1 MEYKKVNTDFWFD
14 LKLRCCSLK
23 AKLTA
28 LYLLSSV
35 HRRSEALFR
44 IPTYYI
50 AGDLN
55 LSPKEVENSLAEL
68 EKVGFLVTDSA
79 NQLILIEKL
88 LQHQINHKQ
97 QQAAVKRLKAFSE
110 SPLFDKLY
118 LAAQKYNPEFAQCL
132 KNNLKEK
139 LNLKAEAKNS
149 TASSSIELKYSE
161 DSLESK
167 KVVELDA
174 EKMFSDQA
182 VKLTE
187 KLIDLILANNKR
199 AALPPKKLTN
209 SKFKSWVNSINKL
222 HQLGP
227 LNAKAAA
234 NKGYSWQE
242 IECLIEFSQ
251 QNQFWKNNILSA
263 QSLRKQI
270 IKLENQLQ
278 SKTKKG
284 FNKMEMLAQLYAEAA
299 EEEK

>member
-14 LKLRCCSLK
+14 LQLRCCSLK

-55 LSPKEVENSLAEL
+55 LSLKEVENSLAEL
-68 EKVGFLVTDSA
+68 EKIGFLVTDSA
-79 NQLILIEKL
+79 NQLVLIEKL
-88 LQHQINHKQ
+88 LQHQINRKQ
-97 QQAAVKRLKAFSE
+97 QQAAIKRLKSLSN

-118 LAAQKYNPEFAQCL
+118 LAAQKYNQGFAQSL
-132 KNNLKEK
+132 QNNFKEK
-139 LNLKAEAKNS
+139 LNLKAKTKNS
-149 TASSSIELKYSE
+149 ASNSSIEPKDSE
-161 DSLESK
+161 YSLESEK
-167 KVVELDA
+167 NGELPA
-174 EKMFSDQA
+174 EKIFNDQA

-209 SKFKSWVNSINKL
+209 SKFQSWVNSISKL

-242 IECLIEFSQ
+242 IERLIEFSQ

-263 QSLRKQI
+263 RALRKQI

-278 SKTKKG
+278 SKKEEG
-284 FNKMEMLAQLYAEAA
+284 FNKMGMLAQLYAEAA